1 MSVAP
6 NGKQWIVMLIL
17 CLGALG
23 CAITLNHDRRDL
35 KGSTEG
41 KFAEEYTVE
50 TETRHGIVTRKTYH
64 LNYSFEVNG
73 RSYQGQDTQDT
84 EPAVLEC
91 TVYFDPHHPEI
102 NALIQDPVNPL
113 LFGLAIVLG
122 GLAVVAFFPLMFGFG
137 RNTPP
142 PPPPLPGR
150 YGDAVGEYLMM
161 PRGGYDA
168 TMYVPIAFF
177 GQIVVM
183 NLLGTTMLQTITGGH
198 INRDLATFCACLVA
212 VVYTIW
218 IYWDRWLCIARY
230 GSRYTS
236 GCVNISIIYLP
247 IVIVSY
253 ANYRGLLKLKG
264 R

>member
-1 MSVAP
+1 
-6 NGKQWIVMLIL
+6 
-17 CLGALG
+17 
-23 CAITLNHDRRDL
+23 
-35 KGSTEG
+35 
-41 KFAEEYTVE
+41 
-50 TETRHGIVTRKTYH
+50 
-64 LNYSFEVNG
+64 
-73 RSYQGQDTQDT
+73 
-84 EPAVLEC
+84 
-91 TVYFDPHHPEI
+91 
-102 NALIQDPVNPL
+102 
-113 LFGLAIVLG
+113 
-122 GLAVVAFFPLMFGFG
+122 
-137 RNTPP
+137 
-142 PPPPLPGR
+142 
-150 YGDAVGEYLMM
+150 MM

-198 INRDLATFCACLVA
+198 INRDLATFRACLVA

-218 IYWDRWLCIARY
+218 IYWDRWLCIAKY